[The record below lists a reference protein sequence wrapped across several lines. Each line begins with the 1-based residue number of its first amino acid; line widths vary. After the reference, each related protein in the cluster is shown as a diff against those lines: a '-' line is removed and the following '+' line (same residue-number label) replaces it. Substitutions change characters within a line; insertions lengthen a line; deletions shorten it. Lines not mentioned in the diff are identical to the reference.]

1 MSLGIKQLMPDP
13 WADIEQKY
21 PVESK
26 HTATVRNFTNFG
38 VFVEL
43 EEGVDGLIHI
53 SDLSW
58 SKKIKH
64 PSEFCKVGDKMEVV
78 VLELDRDNRRIA
90 LGHKQLETN
99 PWDVFES
106 TFTEGSVHQGT
117 IIEEKKDKA
126 AIVSLPYGVEGIC
139 PKKHL
144 KKADGSNANVDEV
157 LDFKVIEFNKEG
169 KKIVVS
175 HTRTFEEGEDDVPS
189 RGKKKTTGGAAGG
202 ANKAVKEINDSNE
215 KSTLGD
221 LDALSAL
228 KSEME
233 KKDN

>member
-1 MSLGIKQLMPDP
+1 MD
-13 WADIEQKY
+13 
-21 PVESK
+21 
-26 HTATVRNFTNFG
+26 
-38 VFVEL
+38 
-43 EEGVDGLIHI
+43 
-53 SDLSW
+53 
-58 SKKIKH
+58 
-64 PSEFCKVGDKMEVV
+64 VV

-106 TFTEGSVHQGT
+106 TFTEGSIHQGT

-175 HTRTFEEGEDDVPS
+175 HTRTFEEGEDDIPS
-189 RGKKKTTGGAAGG
+189 SSSAAKGKKKPSATGG

-228 KSEME
+228 KSTME
-233 KKDN
+233 GKGN